1 MRYLG
6 HRTFSLPLLLTA
18 VLAACGPSGG
28 PQGGAPGGFPPA
40 PVSVMTVAPADVPV
54 EFEYVGQT
62 AGSREV
68 EIRARVSGIW
78 ARGPARRCAFGP
90 EQGAS
95 S

>member
-40 PVSVMTVAPADVPV
+40 PVSVMAAPAANQRS
-54 EFEYVGQT
+54 GQ
-62 AGSREV
+62 
-68 EIRARVSGIW
+68 ARPSI
-78 ARGPARRCAFGP
+78 AGP
-90 EQGAS
+90 EETTGLPFDRHHVRSAALPRVRPIAW
-95 S
+95 